1 LHKILQQN
9 QPVLN
14 GVDTILWDGNQNY
27 TVTAFQK
34 TINRG
39 VACDR
44 VICKAWMKLAPPKVE
59 FFLWL
64 ALLGKLNTKVMLW
77 KKGILQ
83 ADQLRCPLCAVQT
96 ELESL
101 DHLLVNCPISWIIW
115 QTIAAELGKV
125 IITPANFRNFFEQW
139 LSIKWKNSTM
149 RKIWCAT
156 FFAVA
161 WSIWLVRNEIIF
173 QQRSVNVEVLC
184 NLIRWRVS
192 YWTRAWKDDLQYK
205 EEDIARNFSSLPF
218 LFP

>member
-1 LHKILQQN
+1 M
-9 QPVLN
+9 
-14 GVDTILWDGNQNY
+14 WDGNQDYN
-27 TVTAFQK
+27 VRAFQK

-39 VACDR
+39 LDCDR

-83 ADQLRCPLCAVQT
+83 ANQLSCPLCVVQI
-96 ELESL
+96 EVESL
-101 DHLLVNCPISWIIW
+101 DHLLMHCPISWSIW
-115 QTIAAELGKV
+115 QTIAKELGKA
-125 IITPANFRNFFEQW
+125 ITRPATFKAHFEQW
-139 LSIKWKNSTM
+139 LSIKWKNTSM

-161 WSIWLVRNEIIF
+161 WSIWLMRNEVIF
-173 QQRSVNVEVLC
+173 QQKQVDVEMLC

-192 YWTRAWKDDLQYK
+192 YWTRAWKEDLIYK
-205 EEDIARNFSSLPF
+205 EEVIARNFSSLPI
-218 LFP
+218 LFS